1 MAQYYAEESARRAV
15 GLPHA
20 ELAWRARTAVTH
32 LSQQRLHE
40 LTDMQVK
47 ELVTHVDLALRLADL
62 EAWDTWQ
69 TMANSPS
76 TEIKEARKASLQ
88 GRQLPPPGKSLSSL
102 SLTNSPLTLSS
113 GSCSSSG
120 SASRDTCGSPG
131 NRG

>member
-1 MAQYYAEESARRAV
+1 M
-15 GLPHA
+15 G
-20 ELAWRARTAVTH
+20 
-32 LSQQRLHE
+32 SQQRLHE

-102 SLTNSPLTLSS
+102 SLTNLYSLTYLPFFQLLTYAFLTYNHLPMRRSI
-113 GSCSSSG
+113 G
-120 SASRDTCGSPG
+120 
-131 NRG
+131 